1 MTLGI
6 CEELPELT
14 VNFSQSVGS
23 NKPLVRRSGKKKT
36 KITAKLERVRRL
48 L

>member
-1 MTLGI
+1 MTPGI

-23 NKPLVRRSGKKKT
+23 NKPLVRRSGKNKT
-36 KITAKLERVRRL
+36 TVKLQL
-48 L
+48 LDDF